1 MPTFR
6 VWVEVEELEDD
17 GHVTTR
23 VGEEPR
29 KAKAMGIQL
38 QEKDG

>member
-6 VWVEVEELEDD
+6 VWVEVKDLENYGDVTACMDEEL
-17 GHVTTR
+17 
-23 VGEEPR
+23 R
-29 KAKAMGIQL
+29 KPKAMKIQL

>member
-6 VWVEVEELEDD
+6 VWVEVEDLEDD
-17 GHVTTR
+17 GHVTTCI
-23 VGEEPR
+23 GEEPR